1 MAKKKKNCVHIQIK
15 ESNNFCILVKKIQ
28 NITRIT
34 NLVFHSNKMK
44 KNKKQNEEEKKKLT
58 MNRITYLLK
67 KIKNQRKKEVRE
79 KEEKE
84 C

>member
-1 MAKKKKNCVHIQIK
+1 MAKKKIVYIYK

-44 KNKKQNEEEKKKLT
+44 KNKKQNEEEKKADYKSNHL
-58 MNRITYLLK
+58 
-67 KIKNQRKKEVRE
+67 
-79 KEEKE
+79 
-84 C
+84 